1 MFGRKAIYTRSL
13 SRINY
18 FYFYQVSL
26 GSVQD
31 YTSPQVHSFDP
42 GSNCECNSSSPW
54 ESALRTLSICTPPP
68 LGEAEGSRRVP
79 WGKWLGPGTCRFP
92 GTVHTD
98 PLGGDEQALCG
109 CSAQLVCAEITRDGV
124 ALLGSGRHLPAILPA
139 RGGVRRPCW
148 PAFRTLRAPAQTLVP
163 GLASGGSEDR
173 EQRHT
178 HSPAYWVGGGASSH
192 AHSPAAAPP
201 PRPHPGMDQGEGHSV
216 YRKRNGVLKVSKSL
230 FTYSF
235 PAVMFSH

>member
-1 MFGRKAIYTRSL
+1 MRHCVWKESYIYTRAL
-13 SRINY
+13 SRIND

-54 ESALRTLSICTPPP
+54 ESALRPLSICTPPP
-68 LGEAEGSRRVP
+68 LGAAEGSRRVP
-79 WGKWLGPGTCRFP
+79 WGKWLEPGTCRFP

-98 PLGGDEQALCG
+98 PLGGDGQALCG
-109 CSAQLVCAEITRDGV
+109 CSAQLVCAEITRDGQRETPAACHPACHGRGAE
-124 ALLGSGRHLPAILPA
+124 ALLAGFPDTTCPCTDPGPRAGSRWLGRQRTAARAQPRLPG
-139 RGGVRRPCW
+139 RGRSVQPRPQPCSC
-148 PAFRTLRAPAQTLVP
+148 P
-163 GLASGGSEDR
+163 
-173 EQRHT
+173 
-178 HSPAYWVGGGASSH
+178 ASS
-192 AHSPAAAPP
+192 AAP
-201 PRPHPGMDQGEGHSV
+201 GMEQGEDHSV
-216 YRKRNGVLKVSKSL
+216 YRKRNGVIKVSKSL

>member
-1 MFGRKAIYTRSL
+1 MESYIYTRAL
-13 SRINY
+13 SRIND

-54 ESALRTLSICTPPP
+54 ESALRPLSICTPPP
-68 LGEAEGSRRVP
+68 LGAAEGSRRVP
-79 WGKWLGPGTCRFP
+79 WGKWLEPGTCRFP

-98 PLGGDEQALCG
+98 PLGGDGQALCG
-109 CSAQLVCAEITRDGV
+109 CSAQLVCAEITRDGL
-124 ALLGSGRHLPAILPA
+124 ALLGSGRHLLPAILPA
-139 RGGVRRPCW
+139 TGGVRRHCW

-163 GLASGGSEDR
+163 GLAPGGSEDR
-173 EQRHT
+173 TAARAQPRQPGRGR
-178 HSPAYWVGGGASSH
+178 SVQPRPQPCSCPASS
-192 AHSPAAAPP
+192 AAP
-201 PRPHPGMDQGEGHSV
+201 GMEQGEDHSV
-216 YRKRNGVLKVSKSL
+216 YRKRNGVIKVSKSL